1 MKTLRCGDIVEGCGH
16 KIEAASEQEV
26 LAQAGR
32 HAVEAHGMTVT
43 PEVVAIVRDHIRDAK
58 PSAAGS

>member
-1 MKTLRCGDIVEGCGH
+1 MKTLCCGEIVEGCAYEVQG
-16 KIEAASEQEV
+16 ASEQEV

-43 PEVVAIVRDHIRDAK
+43 PEVVAVVRTHIRDAEA
-58 PSAAGS
+58 PPRP

>member
-1 MKTLRCGDIVEGCGH
+1 MKTLSCGEIVKGCGH

-43 PEVVAIVRDHIRDAK
+43 PEVVAVVKSHIRDVKTPA
-58 PSAAGS
+58 